1 MQAEVSPLKESADG
15 VINERLVRLVSRQ
28 FSGPGKIETDIPG
41 LCLFRS
47 DSNTTCQA
55 GTYEPSLFFGIQ
67 GSKDVQLG
75 DRNIRFKPF
84 TYLFA
89 TVHLPVLVNH
99 IDASPENPYIGL
111 KLTVQ
116 QEELAQLLMETSES
130 PSAKPAGNGVC
141 NGECGLSHAI
151 MDNEMQL
158 ALERLLGLLEKPADI
173 PILAPLARRELLYRA
188 LMGELGPHIRKFA
201 TLDNASQRIAQVIS
215 ILQDR
220 FNESMRVSDLAEQ
233 VNMSESSLFHTFKK
247 ITRMSPLQ
255 YQKMLRLNEARRLML
270 TEGLEAASASFQVG
284 YESPSQ
290 FSREYRRQFGAPPR
304 AEVSRLR
311 AQSHTQL

>member
-1 MQAEVSPLKESADG
+1 MAADISPLKEGQNG
-15 VINERLVRLVSRQ
+15 VVNERLVRLVSRQ

-67 GSKDVQLG
+67 GAKDVQLG
-75 DRNIRFKPF
+75 DRNIRFEPF
-84 TYLFA
+84 SYLFA

-99 IDASPENPYIGL
+99 IDASPEHPYMGL

-116 QEELAQLLMETSES
+116 PEELTQLLMETSG
-130 PSAKPAGNGVC
+130 SAPQCDRDMPCDKS
-141 NGECGLSHAI
+141 CGLTQAV
-151 MDNEMQL
+151 MGNDMQL
-158 ALERLLGLLEKPADI
+158 ALERLLGLLEKPDDI
-173 PILAPLARRELLYRA
+173 PVLAPMARREILYRA
-188 LMGELGPHIRKFA
+188 LMGELGPHIRRFA
-201 TLDNASQRIAQVIS
+201 TIDPQEQRISQVIG

-220 FNESMRVSDLAEQ
+220 FNEPMRVGDLAEQ
-233 VNMSESSLFHTFKK
+233 VNMSESSLYHSFKRV
-247 ITRMSPLQ
+247 TRMSPLQ

-270 TEGLEAASASFQVG
+270 TEGLEAASASYQVG

-290 FSREYRRQFGAPPR
+290 FSREYRRLFGAPPR
-304 AEVSRLR
+304 TEIGRLR
-311 AQSHTQL
+311 AQAHTQL

>member
-1 MQAEVSPLKESADG
+1 MKADISPIKNSTDG
-15 VINERLVRLVSRQ
+15 VVNERLVRLVSRQ

-41 LCLFRS
+41 LCLFRT

-67 GSKDVQLG
+67 GVKDVQLG

-99 IDASPENPYIGL
+99 IDASPENPYMGL

-116 QEELAQLLMETSES
+116 AEELSQLLMETSD
-130 PSAKPAGNGVC
+130 APAAQD
-141 NGECGLSHAI
+141 GEAGECDNHCGLSHTE

-173 PILAPLARRELLYRA
+173 PVLAPMARRELLYRA
-188 LMGELGPHIRKFA
+188 LMGKLGPHIRKFA
-201 TLDNASQRIAQVIS
+201 TVDPASQRIARVIH
-215 ILQDR
+215 ILQDH
-220 FNESMRVSDLAEQ
+220 FNEPMRVGDLAEQ

-270 TEGLEAASASFQVG
+270 TEGLEAASASYQVG

-304 AEVSRLR
+304 AEVGRLR